1 MNVQLTKEQSEFLKG
16 NSSMVT
22 TEEENWYYMPYW
34 WKENKEVGENVFEIT
49 TFDNLPEH
57 IKQLIRDSR
66 K

>member
-22 TEEENWYYMPYW
+22 NEEESWYYMPYW

-57 IKQLIRDSR
+57 IKQLIQDSR

>member
-1 MNVQLTKEQSEFLKG
+1 
-16 NSSMVT
+16 
-22 TEEENWYYMPYW
+22 MPYW